1 MTAAAGVSS
10 VAWIAAAGDV
20 LQRISDTQEAAIAEA
35 SAWCADAIAGGGLV
49 HLFGTGHSRIP
60 SRRCSRATAR
70 TRASTRSSSCR

>member
-35 SAWCADAIAGGGLV
+35 SAWCADAIESSAVTSWMVALPWS
-49 HLFGTGHSRIP
+49 LAAMS
-60 SRRCSRATAR
+60 
-70 TRASTRSSSCR
+70 ASAK